1 MRIGRNKNGDG
12 AEIINMSSL
21 LDVMFILI
29 IFFLA
34 TTTFQQEERD
44 IRVNLPQTNEGQA
57 ISAATKL
64 IVINVRRDG
73 VYLVGSEETTI
84 DKMGEL
90 MAEAV
95 KANPEQKVLVRGDR
109 EALHGH
115 VAAAVA
121 TCKKAG
127 INEANIGYQLPN

>member
-1 MRIGRNKNGDG
+1 MRIKRPSGGETG
-12 AEIINMSSL
+12 IINVSSL

-44 IRVNLPQTNEGQA
+44 IKVKLPESREGKTLSQ
-57 ISAATKL
+57 STKL

-73 VYLVGSEETTI
+73 TYLLGSDEVSPEG
-84 DKMGEL
+84 MGQAI
-90 MAEAV
+90 AEAV
-95 KANPEQKVLVRGDR
+95 KSDPGQKVLVRGDR

-115 VAAAVA
+115 VAVAVA
-121 TCKKAG
+121 LCKKAG
-127 INEANIGYQLPN
+127 VREANIGYQLPE

>member
-1 MRIGRNKNGDG
+1 VKIRRTSGDSSDG
-12 AEIINMSSL
+12 INITSL

-44 IRVNLPQTNEGQA
+44 IKVNLPESVEGKA
-57 ISAATKL
+57 LSSVTKL
-64 IVINVRRDG
+64 LVINVRKNG
-73 VYLVGSEETTI
+73 TYLLGTEEVDVSALET
-84 DKMGEL
+84 KLAG
-90 MAEAV
+90 AV
-95 KANPEQKVLVRGDR
+95 ESDPEQKVLVRGDR

-121 TCKKAG
+121 MCRRAG
-127 INEANIGYQLPN
+127 IREANIGYKTGR

>member
-1 MRIGRNKNGDG
+1 MRIRRPQESDTNV
-12 AEIINMSSL
+12 INVSSL

-44 IRVNLPQTNEGQA
+44 IKVNLPESAEGQA
-57 ISAATKL
+57 LSTAAKV

-73 VYLVGSEETTI
+73 TYVMANREAGVEEI
-84 DKMGEL
+84 EKML
-90 MAEAV
+90 FNAV
-95 KANPEQKVLVRGDR
+95 TADPEQKVLVRGDR

-115 VAAAVA
+115 VATAVSL
-121 TCKKAG
+121 CKRAG
-127 INEANIGYQLPN
+127 VHEANIGYQLPH

>member
-1 MRIGRNKNGDG
+1 MRIKRPSESD
-12 AEIINMSSL
+12 ASVINVSSL

-44 IRVNLPQTNEGQA
+44 IKVSLPESREGKA
-57 ISAATKL
+57 LSSTTKL

-73 VYLVGSEETTI
+73 TYLLGSDTVTPER
-84 DKMGEL
+84 MGERI
-90 MAEAV
+90 AEAV
-95 KANPEQKVLVRGDR
+95 QSDPAQKVLVRGDQQ
-109 EALHGH
+109 ALHGH

-121 TCKKAG
+121 LCKHAG
-127 INEANIGYQLPN
+127 VREANIGYQLPE

>member
-1 MRIGRNKNGDG
+1 MRIKRPPENETG
-12 AEIINMSSL
+12 IINVSSL

-44 IRVNLPQTNEGQA
+44 IKVSLPESREGQA
-57 ISAATKL
+57 LSSTTKL

-73 VYLVGSEETTI
+73 TYLLGSEAVSPER
-84 DKMGEL
+84 MGEAI
-90 MAEAV
+90 AEAV
-95 KANPEQKVLVRGDR
+95 RGDPAQKVLVRGDSQ
-109 EALHGH
+109 ALHGH

-121 TCKKAG
+121 LCKKAG
-127 INEANIGYQLPN
+127 VREANIGYKMPD